1 MKLIMVLDLFIKK
14 IKIKLNNN
22 NNKTNL
28 IITIVLNLFLIK
40 KTNIITEVNT
50 TGGISKG
57 NKNKTEQK
65 RPTVKFTLIDKN
77 SE

>member
-1 MKLIMVLDLFIKK
+1 M
-14 IKIKLNNN
+14 
-22 NNKTNL
+22 
-28 IITIVLNLFLIK
+28 LNLFLIK
-40 KTNIITEVNT
+40 VIITEVNT
-50 TGGISKG
+50 TGGMLKG

>member
-1 MKLIMVLDLFIKK
+1 MKIIMVLDLFIKK

-22 NNKTNL
+22 KTNL
-28 IITIVLNLFLIK
+28 IIRIIINLFIK
-40 KTNIITEVNT
+40 KTNLTTEVNT
-50 TGGISKG
+50 TGGMPKG
-57 NKNKTEQK
+57 NNNKTEKK

>member
-1 MKLIMVLDLFIKK
+1 MKLIMVLDLFIQE
-14 IKIKLNNN
+14 ILLIKLN

-28 IITIVLNLFLIK
+28 IIVITMLNLFLIK
-40 KTNIITEVNT
+40 VITTEINT
-50 TGGISKG
+50 MGGMPKG
-57 NKNKTEQK
+57 NNNKTEKK

>member
-1 MKLIMVLDLFIKK
+1 MVLDLFIKK

-22 NNKTNL
+22 KTNL
-28 IITIVLNLFLIK
+28 IIVITMLNLFLIK
-40 KTNIITEVNT
+40 VITIEVNT